1 VMEVIL
7 NSSRYIAE
15 QMGLVMRNAA
25 FSPNIKDRLDMSTAL
40 ADSKGRIVAQAEHI
54 PVHLGSLAVAISRIV
69 KDAGEIREGDVIVTN
84 DPYVAGTHL
93 NDVTMISPVEY
104 RGEIAAV
111 VASKAHYVDIG
122 GSSPGSLSASATD
135 LYQEGLIVPPLKIA
149 EGWVVDVDFLRLI
162 SSNSR
167 VGDHVV
173 ADVHAQVSSLRFG
186 VMRVKDLFSK
196 YGDRVLQE
204 WENSVDYVRNYT
216 GEVFQSK
223 LEVGE
228 YWAEDFIELNER
240 DLRIRVRIEARER
253 SVLLDFTGTDP
264 QVSYPVNAVYGVT
277 VASSLF
283 ALKAA
288 LDPEMPFNHGFLDL
302 VEFRVPEGS
311 LVNSVRPAPVSAG
324 NVETS
329 QRIADVVLKALST
342 KLDLP
347 AASQGTMNNVM
358 LGGEDWAFY
367 ETVGGGSGG
376 RPTGDGVD
384 GVHTNMTNTLNTPV
398 EVIERYYPLRVV
410 RYSLREDSCG
420 AGEFRGGLG
429 LVREIEVLR
438 DCTVTIVGDR
448 VRRGPW
454 GIKGGMPGSPA
465 KYTISMEGRE
475 VELGSKASIKLKSGG
490 RVTVM
495 SPGGGGYGDP
505 SRRAPELLERDELDG
520 KVSRC
525 FRRTP

>member
-1 VMEVIL
+1 
-7 NSSRYIAE
+7 
-15 QMGLVMRNAA
+15 
-25 FSPNIKDRLDMSTAL
+25 
-40 ADSKGRIVAQAEHI
+40 
-54 PVHLGSLAVAISRIV
+54 
-69 KDAGEIREGDVIVTN
+69 
-84 DPYVAGTHL
+84 
-93 NDVTMISPVEY
+93 
-104 RGEIAAV
+104 
-111 VASKAHYVDIG
+111 
-122 GSSPGSLSASATD
+122 
-135 LYQEGLIVPPLKIA
+135 
-149 EGWVVDVDFLRLI
+149 VDFLRLI

-186 VMRVKDLFSK
+186 VMRVKDLLSK

-324 NVETS
+324 
-329 QRIADVVLKALST
+329 
-342 KLDLP
+342 
-347 AASQGTMNNVM
+347 
-358 LGGEDWAFY
+358 
-367 ETVGGGSGG
+367 
-376 RPTGDGVD
+376 
-384 GVHTNMTNTLNTPV
+384 
-398 EVIERYYPLRVV
+398 
-410 RYSLREDSCG
+410 
-420 AGEFRGGLG
+420 
-429 LVREIEVLR
+429 
-438 DCTVTIVGDR
+438 
-448 VRRGPW
+448 
-454 GIKGGMPGSPA
+454 
-465 KYTISMEGRE
+465 
-475 VELGSKASIKLKSGG
+475 
-490 RVTVM
+490 
-495 SPGGGGYGDP
+495 
-505 SRRAPELLERDELDG
+505 
-520 KVSRC
+520 
-525 FRRTP
+525 